1 MSAAIRVRVR
11 VVVGLLLAAGFREAR
26 AQSPEAWGTSMG
38 YTMIAN
44 HEFQGADPFGYQIT
58 NLDGATGSWCEGG
71 SSSEC
76 LGYAQIEAPDGAILS
91 GLDLWAYD
99 ASDEAD
105 LHYALIANC
114 DVAGGQIN
122 LILESGDLAE
132 SDGDYHFSAGYSGPD
147 FDNAQCGYTLRLKFT
162 DGGEPPQGAAIR
174 IRKARVS
181 WIRQVSSAPGTP
193 TFGDVPTNHPFF
205 QFVEALAKS
214 GITGGCNAAPPL
226 FCPDAPLT
234 RGQMAVFLAKA
245 LGLQWP

>member
-1 MSAAIRVRVR
+1 MSAAIRVAI
-11 VVVGLLLAAGFREAR
+11 GLLLAAGSREAR
-26 AQSPEAWGTSMG
+26 AQSPEAWGTSLG

-44 HEFQGADPFGYQIT
+44 HEFQGADPFGYRIT

-71 SSSEC
+71 SSAEC
-76 LGYAQIEAPDGAILS
+76 LGYAQIEVPEHAILR

-114 DVAGGQIN
+114 DTPAGQIN

-132 SDGDYHFSAGYSGPD
+132 SGGDYHFAAEYTGPD
-147 FDNAQCGYTLRLKFT
+147 FDNSQCGYTLRLKFT
-162 DGGEPPQGAAIR
+162 DGGVPPQGPAIR

-181 WIRQVSSAPGTP
+181 WTRQVSSPAGIA
-193 TFGDVPTNHPFF
+193 TFDDVPTTHPFF
-205 QFVEALAKS
+205 PFIEALAKS
-214 GITGGCNAAPPL
+214 GITGGCNAAPPRY
-226 FCPDAPLT
+226 CPDAPLT
-234 RGQMAVFLAKA
+234 RGQMAVFMAKA